1 MSRHPLQRSGI
12 HWILASAAFASLSTL
27 TAAGEPST
35 PRPIGREVIVSFP
48 PSDPDQETADSPRL
62 SGTISLARALGA
74 AMEGS
79 PALASTSY
87 AIREREALAIQ
98 AAVRPNPVLDLT
110 GEDFL
115 GKSQRKSYGYQQTTI
130 SIAQI
135 VELGGKRAQ
144 RRRVADRERDLATW
158 DFETTRVAVLTDTT
172 RAFLS
177 VLALQERKT
186 LLQELERLASEMLRS
201 VSATVRAGAV
211 SVVEEERARVNL
223 DRVQLE
229 ASQISNNIEIARTL
243 LAATWGQRD
252 ATFDVVEGDLWNLPA
267 LPSLAALEAVLPDG
281 PEIARW
287 NAEIAQR
294 EALLSME
301 RSLRIPNLEWTI
313 GARHHELGD
322 AAGVVAGINVPL
334 PIFDRNQ
341 GNVAAARQ
349 QLARARVNQHQATV
363 SAHAS
368 LVSSYQQL
376 ANFHRV
382 VTTLRDQIVP
392 RADRV
397 FAQTK
402 RGYATGL
409 FRYVEVLDAQR
420 TLFEARRELLDGLLA
435 LHMTATDLERLTGH
449 TLAELERRSIQ

>member
-1 MSRHPLQRSGI
+1 
-12 HWILASAAFASLSTL
+12 
-27 TAAGEPST
+27 
-35 PRPIGREVIVSFP
+35 
-48 PSDPDQETADSPRL
+48 
-62 SGTISLARALGA
+62 
-74 AMEGS
+74 
-79 PALASTSY
+79 
-87 AIREREALAIQ
+87 
-98 AAVRPNPVLDLT
+98 
-110 GEDFL
+110 
-115 GKSQRKSYGYQQTTI
+115 
-130 SIAQI
+130 
-135 VELGGKRAQ
+135 
-144 RRRVADRERDLATW
+144 
-158 DFETTRVAVLTDTT
+158 
-172 RAFLS
+172 
-177 VLALQERKT
+177 
-186 LLQELERLASEMLRS
+186 
-201 VSATVRAGAV
+201 
-211 SVVEEERARVNL
+211 
-223 DRVQLE
+223 
-229 ASQISNNIEIARTL
+229 
-243 LAATWGQRD
+243 
-252 ATFDVVEGDLWNLPA
+252 
-267 LPSLAALEAVLPDG
+267 
-281 PEIARW
+281 W

-409 FRYVEVLDAQR
+409 FRYVEV
-420 TLFEARRELLDGLLA
+420 
-435 LHMTATDLERLTGH
+435 
-449 TLAELERRSIQ
+449 